1 MALYC
6 RHCGTQIPGG
16 NMFCHVCGT
25 PVDPNVQNPSQ
36 AYQQVPYRQPPSY
49 PQPPKKRKTI
59 FQRAWFWILLSLV
72 VVLVIVIWPRSGSVT
87 ERDESSG
94 YHSSRESTSEASRHE
109 ESSVAQSKEESH
121 SSSVEEVSSSVE
133 VSQEESSEPE
143 PVLPDIPEYTIPD
156 AEYGYYG
163 SRLSEEGKKAYAQF
177 VTELDQLETTLTFY
191 QIEVPEIEQ
200 AYTAIH
206 EDHPEFFWI
215 TGAYQWESTKT
226 DSLIT
231 VKFTVSTVVPV
242 EEVGSMRAAA
252 VSVCQSLVDQTLEL
266 SDYEAALFFHDYIV
280 QNTFYDYDLAEQ
292 FDSINTLET
301 IDGNAYGVFVEHM
314 AICEGY
320 ARAFEWLMNLRG
332 IPCRL
337 VKGYD
342 INEYPDG
349 VGHTWNIATLGG
361 DDYYIDVTWDDQPYP
376 DGTEGLVHDYFC
388 ITTEE
393 LLDTH
398 IITDPDQYPPCTATG
413 YDYFRMSGYYVGSY
427 DYSRVA
433 DALYIQ
439 NGGFYYLKFD
449 SAELCTE
456 AIDILVSG
464 GVFRDM
470 EGVTSAYLYR
480 TSLNGRIL
488 TIEIMYD

>member
-1 MALYC
+1 MAFYC
-6 RHCGTQIPGG
+6 RHCGAQIPEG
-16 NMFCHVCGT
+16 NRFCHVCGT
-25 PVDPNVQNPSQ
+25 PVLQP
-36 AYQQVPYRQPPSY
+36 AYPPM
-49 PQPPKKRKTI
+49 PQPPYQEPPRKRKTI
-59 FQRAWFWILLSLV
+59 FQRAWFWILLCLV
-72 VVLVIVIWPRSGSVT
+72 VVVVIVIWPRSGNVT

-94 YHSSRESTSEASRHE
+94 YHSSRESGSEASRHE
-109 ESSVAQSKEESH
+109 ESSAVQPKEESH
-121 SSSVEEVSSSVE
+121 SSFSEEVSS
-133 VSQEESSEPE
+133 EESSTTEA
-143 PVLPDIPEYTIPD
+143 VLPDIPAYTIPD
-156 AEYGYYG
+156 TEYGYYG
-163 SRLSEEGKKAYAQF
+163 SRLSEAGKRAYAQF
-177 VTELDQLETTLTFY
+177 VIELDQLETTLTFY

-215 TGAYQWESTKT
+215 TGAYQWESTTT

-231 VKFTVSTVVPV
+231 VKFTVSTVVPI
-242 EEVGSMRAAA
+242 EEVGPMRTAA
-252 VSVCQSLVDQTLEL
+252 VSVCQSLADQTLEL
-266 SDYEAALFFHDYIV
+266 SDYETALFFHDYIV
-280 QNTFYDYDLAEQ
+280 QATIYDYDLADQ
-292 FDSINTLET
+292 FDSVNTLET
-301 IDGNAYGVFVEHM
+301 IDGNAYGVLVEHM

-320 ARAFEWLMNLRG
+320 ARAFEWLMKERG

-349 VGHTWNIATLGG
+349 IGHTWNIVTLGG

-398 IITDPDQYPPCTATG
+398 IITDPDQYPPCTATE
-413 YDYFRMSGYYVGSY
+413 YDYFRMNGYYVGSY

-449 SAELCTE
+449 SAGLCTE

-470 EGVTSAYLYR
+470 EGITSAYLYR

-488 TIEIMYD
+488 TIEIMYE